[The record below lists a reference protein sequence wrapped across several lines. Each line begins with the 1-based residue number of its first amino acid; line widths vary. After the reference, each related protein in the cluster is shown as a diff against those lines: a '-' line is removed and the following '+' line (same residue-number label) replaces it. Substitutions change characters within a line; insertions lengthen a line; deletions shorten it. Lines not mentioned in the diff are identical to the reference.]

1 MNQLLLNE
9 PLDTSDYDE
18 PNEYYRNRKLKEED
32 YYFISPLDFS
42 QEKAVK
48 TVNETNELVIYGP
61 PGTGKSQTISNIIAD
76 AIAKNKRVLMV
87 SQKRAAL
94 DVICNRLGELNQ
106 KAILI
111 HDANKDKK
119 TFYAN
124 VVRGLDSVKYSDNEN
139 LRTSLYDKA
148 KSIDENIERL
158 EILGDALTKNRKFG
172 LTLQQMYANSKQI
185 YSKDDFRFDDYKVF
199 RKYNIL
205 KDNTYDEIKNSIEDI
220 ENKNI
225 FNDYYKYRELVKEY
239 PMLLNINFIGKW
251 N

>member
-1 MNQLLLNE
+1 M
-9 PLDTSDYDE
+9 
-18 PNEYYRNRKLKEED
+18 KEED

-239 PMLLNINFIGKW
+239 PMLLNINFIGK
-251 N
+251 